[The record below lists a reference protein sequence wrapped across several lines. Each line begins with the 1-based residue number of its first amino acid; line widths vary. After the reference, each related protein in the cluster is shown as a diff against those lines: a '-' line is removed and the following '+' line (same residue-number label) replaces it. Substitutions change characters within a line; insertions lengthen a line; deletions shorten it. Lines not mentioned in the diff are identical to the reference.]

1 MPSLSRLKFVIPG
14 LTGNPTSQTMTTNTG
29 LIVLHTT
36 KFGENSLVVHT
47 LSKDYG
53 RRSFLVKGAGK
64 KAGMSLFLPL
74 NVLEADIVETSKS
87 TLYTARNLVAR
98 YPLLGIRN
106 DIFKNSMTMFMSEVL
121 YRVVREGAYEEG
133 LFEWCEKNILLLDAV
148 SIDFSNF
155 HIRFLLELSVALGFS
170 PEARDLVPFVG
181 DHYPV
186 IERFMTVPFA
196 ESMLIPLNGATR
208 NEIAEEI
215 LRYIEFHSE
224 SAVNVAS
231 LKVLR
236 ELFV

>member
-1 MPSLSRLKFVIPG
+1 
-14 LTGNPTSQTMTTNTG
+14 MTTNTG

-53 RRSFLVKGAGK
+53 RRSFLVKGVGK

-74 NVLEADIVETSKS
+74 NVLEADIVETSRS
-87 TLYTARNLVAR
+87 TLYTARNIVAR

-224 SAVNVAS
+224 SAVNVNS

-236 ELFV
+236 ELFA

>member
-1 MPSLSRLKFVIPG
+1 MI
-14 LTGNPTSQTMTTNTG
+14 QTAG

-64 KAGMSLFLPL
+64 KSMMSLFLPL
-74 NVLEADIVETSKS
+74 NVLEADIIETNKS
-87 TLYTARNLVAR
+87 TLFTARNLIAR
-98 YPLLGIRN
+98 HPLLGIRSN
-106 DIFKNSMTMFMSEVL
+106 MFKNSMTMFMSEVL
-121 YRVVREGAYEEG
+121 YRVVKDGASEQG
-133 LFEWCEKNILLLDAV
+133 LFEWCERNILMLDA
-148 SIDFSNF
+148 IQTDFSNF
-155 HIRFLLELSVALGFS
+155 HIRFLLELAVALGFS
-170 PEARDLVPFVG
+170 PEAQDLMPFVG

-186 IERFMTVPFA
+186 VEKFMSLPFA
-196 ESMLIPLNGATR
+196 ESMLIPLNGQVR

-215 LRYIEFHSE
+215 LRYIEFHTE
-224 SAVNVAS
+224 SAINVNS

>member
-1 MPSLSRLKFVIPG
+1 
-14 LTGNPTSQTMTTNTG
+14 MTTNTG

-53 RRSFLVKGAGK
+53 RRSFLVKGVGK

-74 NVLEADIVETSKS
+74 NVLEADIVETSRS
-87 TLYTARNLVAR
+87 TLYTARNIVAR

-196 ESMLIPLNGATR
+196 ESMLIPLNGVTR

-224 SAVNVAS
+224 SAVNVNS

-236 ELFV
+236 ELFS

>member
-1 MPSLSRLKFVIPG
+1 
-14 LTGNPTSQTMTTNTG
+14 
-29 LIVLHTT
+29 
-36 KFGENSLVVHT
+36 
-47 LSKDYG
+47 
-53 RRSFLVKGAGK
+53 
-64 KAGMSLFLPL
+64 MSLFLPL
-74 NVLEADIVETSKS
+74 NVLEADIVETSRS
-87 TLYTARNLVAR
+87 TLYTARNIVAR

-121 YRVVREGAYEEG
+121 YRVVRVGAYEEG

-196 ESMLIPLNGATR
+196 ESMLIPLNGVTR

-224 SAVNVAS
+224 SAVNVNS

-236 ELFV
+236 ELFS

>member
-1 MPSLSRLKFVIPG
+1 
-14 LTGNPTSQTMTTNTG
+14 MTTNTG

-74 NVLEADIVETSKS
+74 NVLEADIVETSRS
-87 TLYTARNLVAR
+87 TLYTARNIVAR

-196 ESMLIPLNGATR
+196 ESMLIPLNGVTR

-224 SAVNVAS
+224 SAVNVNS

-236 ELFV
+236 ELFS